1 MVLGIF
7 AGVGDGVLISLSF
20 IISGSGYCT
29 VGLGRSRRLGPPS
42 LSSWFALSGL
52 APPSGMNDRPET
64 GFPCGHSA
72 CRGTSLWA
80 GSLVT
85 VVLTSARI
93 AAVLAVWAPPSV
105 AGMISLMGDN
115 SGPEA
120 TDLVGTY

>member
-52 APPSGMNDRPET
+52 APPSGMTGRPET

-72 CRGTSLWA
+72 CRGTSLLA

-85 VVLTSARI
+85 AVLTSARI
-93 AAVLAVWAPPSV
+93 SAVLAEWAPPSV
-105 AGMISLMGDN
+105 AGMIS
-115 SGPEA
+115 
-120 TDLVGTY
+120 